1 MRVMVRPAVAAVLLA
16 VTAAIAGP
24 ASSGP
29 NGAGPDSAKTDL
41 QQHAGAA
48 GETKPRLDLLPT
60 PKRQPHGA
68 AAIRIRRQDALPTWR
83 KNAAA
88 LPTNLNGPLL
98 AIVIDDAG
106 LNRRG
111 TERAVRLPVPVTL
124 AYMAYADHLPEQV
137 AAARRAGHEI
147 LLHIPMETVG
157 DDTDTG
163 PNALLTGLP
172 REELTRRMRWN
183 LERVDGYVG
192 VNNHMGSRFTA
203 DRPGMTALMRELNR
217 RGLMFLDSRTAG
229 NTVGSGIAREAGVPN
244 LMRDVF
250 LDNEPTVRSV
260 TAQLRQAEKLARG
273 KGFAVAIGHPHDWT
287 LEAIEKWL
295 PGAQARGVVLVPL
308 TAILRSRRFASN

>member
-1 MRVMVRPAVAAVLLA
+1 MLRRAVATAFLA
-16 VTAAIAGP
+16 GTAALTAP
-24 ASSGP
+24 AW
-29 NGAGPDSAKTDL
+29 AGPDGAGSDTAKTVV

-48 GETKPRLDLLPT
+48 GEPKQQLDLLPT

-68 AAIRIRRQDALPTWR
+68 ATVRALPQGELPTWL
-83 KNAAA
+83 KNAAPMPA
-88 LPTNLNGPLL
+88 KLTGPLL

-106 LNRRG
+106 LNRRE
-111 TERAVRLPVPVTL
+111 TDRAVRLPVPVTL

-137 AAARRAGHEI
+137 AGARRAGHEI

-172 REELTRRMRWN
+172 RDELTRRMRWN
-183 LERVDGYVG
+183 LERVNGYVG

-203 DRPGMTALMRELNR
+203 DRPGMTALMKELSR

-229 NTVGSGIAREAGVPN
+229 NTVGIGVADEAGVPS
-244 LMRDVF
+244 LRRDVF
-250 LDNEPTVRSV
+250 LDNEPTVASV
-260 TAQLRQAEKLARG
+260 TAQLAEAEKLARE
-273 KGFAVAIGHPHDWT
+273 KGFAVAIGHPREWT

-295 PGAQARGVVLVPL
+295 PGARARGVVLVPL
-308 TAILRSRRFASN
+308 TAILRSRRFASK